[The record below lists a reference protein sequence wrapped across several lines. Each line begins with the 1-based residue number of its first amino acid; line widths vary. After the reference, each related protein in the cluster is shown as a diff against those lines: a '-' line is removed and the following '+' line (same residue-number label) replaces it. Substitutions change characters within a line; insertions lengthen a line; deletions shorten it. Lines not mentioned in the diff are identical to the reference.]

1 MALGA
6 TRSSVGDV
14 FKLAGQS
21 EYIGNSHRALQLKN
35 SKMEARSGRAR
46 RKKNAA
52 KFFFP
57 DTQCSPLAPLVC
69 CEPPARRGARRT
81 CCTRAARRAPGSSG
95 CPSSPRRRPSS
106 RASTPKRS
114 PRSRCG
120 RFRDFKTRRPVLAC
134 HLATPAIRHQRPL
147 HTRRRAASRPCRL
160 APLAPPHTLVR
171 AAPNALARSAHR

>member
-1 MALGA
+1 MGA

-35 SKMEARSGRAR
+35 SKMEARSGGQASRDS
-46 RKKNAA
+46 
-52 KFFFP
+52 FFP
-57 DTQCSPLAPLVC
+57 THNAHRSRRWCAANHRLAEGPGA
-69 CEPPARRGARRT
+69 PAARALQDEHRDR
-81 CCTRAARRAPGSSG
+81 RAARPARGEGHPRGPLHQNALRARGAG
-95 CPSSPRRRPSS
+95 
-106 RASTPKRS
+106 ASEDL
-114 PRSRCG
+114 
-120 RFRDFKTRRPVLAC
+120 RDFKTRRPVLAC

-171 AAPNALARSAHR
+171 ATPNALARSAHR